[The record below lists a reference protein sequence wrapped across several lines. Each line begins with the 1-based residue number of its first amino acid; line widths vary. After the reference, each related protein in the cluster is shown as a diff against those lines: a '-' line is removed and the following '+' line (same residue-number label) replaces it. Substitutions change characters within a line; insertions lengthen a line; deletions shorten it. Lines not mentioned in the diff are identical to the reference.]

1 LFDDQNPASIKD
13 FVDASTIFVTTST
26 KLMQKAGQR
35 IDFVP
40 FSSMFLA

>member
-1 LFDDQNPASIKD
+1 MIKIRPQSRI